1 MPVVTR
7 LLDLIVNNAKIVT
20 ESQVFDGS
28 IGIQGDKIAH
38 ISGTIEEG
46 ANRVID
52 AKGKLLLPGLIDG
65 HTHMEMPFMGT
76 VSSDDFYQG
85 TVAAACG
92 GVTTIVD
99 FAVQP
104 RGGTILDTYDMWR
117 KKADPKVCVD
127 YALHMIIRDFNET
140 NRKQI
145 RNLIEEGVTSFKLFM
160 AYKKELYLDDGA
172 IYSIMDEV
180 VKYGGLVGLHCE
192 NADLIECFAARLLS
206 EGKVEA
212 EYHAKSRPALVEAEA
227 VQRGIRLAE
236 MSGSPMYVVHMSTGL
251 ARDEIKESADRG
263 LPVYSETCPHYLTF
277 TEEAYKRPNGNRYIM
292 SPPLRSDEDRTKLWQ
307 GLANGFIKTVA
318 SDHVCFNSNQ
328 KNQPD
333 FTKVPNG
340 VIGTEMI
347 LPILYSGGV
356 GKGILPLTRLV
367 QATSYNPS
375 KLFGLYPKKGA
386 IAVGSDADFV
396 LLDPNK
402 RVRLSVDNLHSNID
416 YSIYEDVTVTGYPV
430 LTVSR
435 GEIVYE
441 DGQFI
446 GKRGKGQFVK
456 GKAFPVKRPDL

>member
-1 MPVVTR
+1 MVSTL
-7 LLDLIVNNAKIVT
+7 LLDLLIRDGKIVT
-20 ESQVFDGS
+20 ESNVFDGS
-28 IGIQGDKIAH
+28 IGIQNGTITH
-38 ISGTIEEG
+38 ISGQIDEK

-52 AKGKLLLPGLIDG
+52 ARGKIVLPGLIDG

-85 TVAAACG
+85 TIAAACG

-99 FAVQP
+99 FALQP
-104 RGGTILDTYDMWR
+104 RGGTILNTYSEWR

-145 RNLIEEGVTSFKLFM
+145 GGLIEEGVTSFKLFM

-172 IYSIMDEV
+172 IYSIMAEA
-180 VKYGGLVGLHCE
+180 VKYGGVIGLHCE
-192 NADLIECFAARLLS
+192 NADLIECFSAKLLS

-212 EYHAKSRPALVEAEA
+212 EYHAKSRPALVEAES

-251 ARDEIKESADRG
+251 ARDEIKQGADRG

-277 TEEAYKRPNGNRYIM
+277 TEESYKNPNGNRYIM

-307 GLANGFIKTVA
+307 GLADGLIKTVA
-318 SDHVCFNSNQ
+318 SDHVCFNSKQ

-340 VIGTEMI
+340 VIGTEVI
-347 LPILYSGGV
+347 LPILYSAGV
-356 GKGILPLTRLV
+356 SKGILPLTRLAQV
-367 QATSYNPS
+367 TSYNPS
-375 KLFGLYPKKGA
+375 KMFGLYPKKGV
-386 IAVGSDADFV
+386 IAVGSDADLV
-396 LLDPNK
+396 VLDPQK

-430 LTVSR
+430 ATISR
-435 GEIVYE
+435 GEIVSE
-441 DGQFI
+441 DGHFT
-446 GKRGKGQFVK
+446 GKRGRGQFVK
-456 GKAFPVKRPDL
+456 GKAFQSKRPDL

>member
-1 MPVVTR
+1 MVSTL
-7 LLDLIVNNAKIVT
+7 LLDLLIRDGKIVT
-20 ESQVFDGS
+20 ESNVFDGS
-28 IGIQGDKIAH
+28 IGIQNGTITH
-38 ISGTIEEG
+38 ISGQIDEK

-52 AKGKLLLPGLIDG
+52 ARGKIVLPGLIDG

-85 TVAAACG
+85 TIAAACG

-99 FAVQP
+99 FALQP
-104 RGGTILDTYDMWR
+104 RGETILNTYSEWR

-145 RNLIEEGVTSFKLFM
+145 GELIEEGVTSFKLFM

-172 IYSIMDEV
+172 IYSIMAEA
-180 VKYGGLVGLHCE
+180 VKHGGVIGLHCE
-192 NADLIECFAARLLS
+192 NADLIECFSAKLLS

-212 EYHAKSRPALVEAEA
+212 EYHAKSRPALVEAES

-251 ARDEIKESADRG
+251 ARDEIKQGADRG

-277 TEEAYKRPNGNRYIM
+277 TEESYKNPNGNRYIM

-307 GLANGFIKTVA
+307 GLADGLIKTVA
-318 SDHVCFNSNQ
+318 SDHVCFNSKQ

-340 VIGTEMI
+340 VIGTEVI
-347 LPILYSGGV
+347 LPILYSAGV
-356 GKGILPLTRLV
+356 SKGILPLTRLAQV
-367 QATSYNPS
+367 TSYNPS
-375 KLFGLYPKKGA
+375 KMFGLYPKKGV
-386 IAVGSDADFV
+386 IAVGSDADLV
-396 LLDPNK
+396 VLDPQK

-430 LTVSR
+430 ATISR
-435 GEIVYE
+435 GEIVSE
-441 DGQFI
+441 DGHFT
-446 GKRGKGQFVK
+446 GKRGRGQFVK
-456 GKAFPVKRPDL
+456 GKAFQSKRPDL